1 MIKLL
6 KIGAILE
13 GISVIALFLVAVPMK
28 YILGNPS
35 LIKSTGMIHGVFFVI
50 YSLLVLLASKN
61 SNWKISKIGVL
72 LLLGFIPFGTFYAER
87 KLI

>member
-13 GISVIALFLVAVPMK
+13 GVSVIALFMVAIPMK
-28 YILGNPS
+28 YILGNPI
-35 LIKSTGMIHGVFFVI
+35 LIKSTGMIHGILFVI
-50 YSLLVLLASKN
+50 YSLLVLLASRN
-61 SNWKISKIGVL
+61 SNWKVSKIGLL